1 MRPYMWPNLCLSSTT
16 VLIDAV
22 YTMMDIYAVLVV
34 LIMCNTIC
42 CDIVFTQHVN
52 DPRIPALHC
61 TDCILLIALHIMHSA
76 AKVRSNL
83 RRAARLCIT
92 LHNVTVRVNVQ
103 NAQPCYAELCELCK
117 LGISIA
123 YLGIARQ
130 GMR

>member
-1 MRPYMWPNLCLSSTT
+1 M
-16 VLIDAV
+16 
-22 YTMMDIYAVLVV
+22 YAVV

-42 CDIVFTQHVN
+42 CDIVSTQHVN

-61 TDCILLIALHIMHSA
+61 SGCILLIALHITHSA
-76 AKVRSNL
+76 AQVRSNL

>member
-1 MRPYMWPNLCLSSTT
+1 M
-16 VLIDAV
+16 VLIHAAA
-22 YTMMDIYAVLVV
+22 YATDMYAVV

-42 CDIVFTQHVN
+42 CDIVSTQHVN
-52 DPRIPALHC
+52 DPQIPALHC
-61 TDCILLIALHIMHSA
+61 TGCILLIALHITHSA
-76 AKVRSNL
+76 AKVRSNF

-117 LGISIA
+117 LGISMA